1 MAYSAQ
7 HIQQELTP
15 LIDQLTQHPV
25 YKNMNGM
32 EDLHIFMQHHVYAV
46 WDFMSL
52 LKALQLELTST
63 EVPWMP
69 SPYPISRRLVNEIV
83 LEEES
88 DEGPEGTYMSHFE
101 MYLAAMEEVG
111 ADASGI
117 HQFTQAVIG
126 GARPH
131 EALKAAAAPE
141 AVREFVG
148 TTFRIIETGGLH
160 EVASAFTFGRED
172 VIPALFRSFIAD
184 LDRLFPGKLRTLR
197 YYLDRHVA
205 LDEEAHGPMALR
217 MVADLCGE
225 DNRKWDE
232 ALGTAHQALQARKKL
247 WDGIDHAIAARHSVN
262 Y

>member
-1 MAYSAQ
+1 MTYSAQ
-7 HIQQELTP
+7 DIHQKLTP
-15 LIDQLTQHPV
+15 LVDQLTGHSV
-25 YKNMNGM
+25 YKNMDDI
-32 EDLHIFMQHHVYAV
+32 EDLHLFMEHHVYAV

-69 SPYPISRRLVNEIV
+69 SSYPVSRRLVNEIV

-88 DEGPEGTYMSHFE
+88 DVGPDGTYMSHFE
-101 MYLAAMEEVG
+101 MYLAAMDEVG
-111 ADASGI
+111 ADTTSI
-117 HQFTQAVIG
+117 NQFTQAVIG
-126 GARPH
+126 GTTPE
-131 EALKAAAAPE
+131 EALQAVDIPE
-141 AVREFVG
+141 SVREFVG
-148 TTFRIIETGGLH
+148 TTFSFIETGGLH
-160 EVASAFTFGRED
+160 EVAAAFTFGRED

-184 LDRLFPGKLRTLR
+184 LDRLFPGKLRMLR

-225 DNRKWDE
+225 DSQEWDE
-232 ALGTAHQALQARKKL
+232 ALNASLRALEARKKL
-247 WDGIDHAIAARHSVN
+247 WDGIDQAITARHTVN